1 MAILMA
7 IPIAALAGNR
17 EEQKLPETLK
27 AGHCHRRFRKF
38 FVLSG
43 DSSVYRK
50 EIDQACRFL
59 LQMRIIRIPFI
70 RKINF

>member
-1 MAILMA
+1 MA

-43 DSSVYRK
+43 DSSVYGK
-50 EIDQACRFL
+50 EIDQAADFSCR
-59 LQMRIIRIPFI
+59 
-70 RKINF
+70 

>member
-1 MAILMA
+1 MKFDNDLISASLMA

-38 FVLSG
+38 LCFQGNPL
-43 DSSVYRK
+43 YIER
-50 EIDQACRFL
+50 R
-59 LQMRIIRIPFI
+59 
-70 RKINF
+70 

>member
-1 MAILMA
+1 MKFDNDLISASLMA

-50 EIDQACRFL
+50 EIDQAADFFCR
-59 LQMRIIRIPFI
+59 
-70 RKINF
+70 